1 MDIRAIIAKESTGA
15 SVQNQQSGEA
25 VSLGGLPVSFAD
37 LMKGGV
43 SFDIGINALADRT
56 ELAHVAE
63 PGNQPAS
70 ADDEGAQDSLA
81 DRSSGA
87 ERNNGN
93 SESYRSD
100 RHDDYGRDQ
109 TAERGSDGGNEQDTS
124 RADNGDGRQPR
135 QDDSSRDDGQDAGP
149 SSAEDNASADGTADT
164 DNEASSE
171 TPAANGET
179 ADSGVENNANAD
191 ATDGIQA
198 AFAKQNAEQVLAG
211 LVAAAQDGSLPRQ
224 VSDQAQANNA
234 SAGQRENAIEGLAK
248 AMAATGKETSA
259 QGGNA
264 GNASANAHGQQTQ
277 ANSNTQAQA
286 NINAQAQAGAEAA
299 AKATSTASQQ
309 AADLAKIVGEGNRIS
324 LSVDVANKA
333 ETLVSKPN
341 ASLTSSTALAGE
353 GGKSQHGGQSLL
365 NHGAAGMS
373 QAAQQVAQQGAAGT
387 GQAQQAQALASSG
400 PNAAGSA
407 PGALQANAGI
417 QQPQAVGGE
426 AQASANPN
434 GTAETQQSQQ
444 NAAAKAAAAARPFN
458 LPRQAIVDQVTVQ
471 ITKAINSGA
480 DKINIQLKPAS
491 LGRVDV
497 QLEVGHDGRTIAVIT
512 ADNKDTLDLL
522 QKDSKDLEQALKD
535 AGLQMDQ
542 DSLNFNLRE
551 QEEQADE
558 DAGAGLADS
567 GRGEDEYE
575 DDDLMAAKYRYGDGI
590 VTDTKIDIRA

>member
-1 MDIRAIIAKESTGA
+1 MDIRAIIAKESAGA

-63 PGNQPAS
+63 SGNQPAS
-70 ADDEGAQDSLA
+70 ANDEGAQDSLA

-109 TAERGSDGGNEQDTS
+109 TAERGSDGGNEQDAS
-124 RADNGDGRQPR
+124 LADNGDGRQPPR
-135 QDDSSRDDGQDAGP
+135 DDSSRDDGQDAGP

-191 ATDGIQA
+191 ATDGVQA

-234 SAGQRENAIEGLAK
+234 SA
-248 AMAATGKETSA
+248 

-277 ANSNTQAQA
+277 ANTNAQTNT
-286 NINAQAQAGAEAA
+286 NAQAQASTEAA
-299 AKATSTASQQ
+299 VKATSTASQQ

-333 ETLVSKPN
+333 ETLVSRPN

-444 NAAAKAAAAARPFN
+444 NTAAKAAAARPFS

-497 QLEVGHDGRTIAVIT
+497 QLEVGHDGR
-512 ADNKDTLDLL
+512 DLL
-522 QKDSKDLEQALKD
+522 QKNARDLEQALED

-542 DSLNFNLRE
+542 DSLSFNLRE

-567 GRGEDEYE
+567 GRGEDESE
-575 DDDLMAAKYRYGDGI
+575 DDDLMTAESRYGDGI